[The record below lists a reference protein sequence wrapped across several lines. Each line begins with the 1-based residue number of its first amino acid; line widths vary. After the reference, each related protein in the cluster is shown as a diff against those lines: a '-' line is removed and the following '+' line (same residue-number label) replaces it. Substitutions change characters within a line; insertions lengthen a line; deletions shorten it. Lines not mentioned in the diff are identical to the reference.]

1 MDITRERDYTHDEV
15 QDFPYAVIDSFN
27 NNTNI
32 TQVVL

>member
-1 MDITRERDYTHDEV
+1 MDITRDRNYTHDEV